1 MRQDGPPFLVT
12 PSAFAPALFIKE
24 ELKEINL
31 STGLEYAYNDLL
43 FARVGYFYEDP
54 TKGNRQYLSLGLGVR
69 YQVFGIDGAYLVPN
83 SQANPLAQ
91 TIRVSLHFNFN
102 KLAEAFNEN
111 GAGGT
116 TGDTP
121 PN

>member
-1 MRQDGPPFLVT
+1 M
-12 PSAFAPALFIKE
+12 
-24 ELKEINL
+24 
-31 STGLEYAYNDLL
+31 
-43 FARVGYFYEDP
+43 
-54 TKGNRQYLSLGLGVR
+54 R

-102 KLAEAFNEN
+102 KLEEAFNEN

-116 TGDTP
+116 GGDP
-121 PN
+121 HQRS